1 MIDTIDTVK
10 HMNDPITNEPCGYKV
25 MRVNSNVISFVPLAP
40 ANTDYQT
47 IQKWVAEGNKIEDA
61 D

>member
-1 MIDTIDTVK
+1 
-10 HMNDPITNEPCGYKV
+10 MNDPITNEPCGYKV
-25 MRVNSNVISFVPLAP
+25 TRVNSNLVSFVPLAP

-47 IQKWVAEGNKIEDA
+47 IQKWVAQGNTIQEA